1 MPVRAMGGLKED
13 LGRNA
18 VHLCIDMQRLFSDEG
33 VWPTRWLTRVL
44 PNVIALAE
52 HAPPRTIFTRFV
64 PPRFAEDATG
74 QWRLYY
80 SKWPEALRNR
90 LDPRLLELLPSL
102 CRFVPPA
109 ATFDKPVYSAF
120 ASVELHQR
128 LRRRS
133 VDTLIVSGSETDVCV
148 LSSVLGA
155 VDLGYRVIVA
165 GDAVCSSS
173 DASHDAL
180 IGLFKSRFDVQIE
193 IAKVE
198 EILEAWPQ
206 INLTDA

>member
-1 MPVRAMGGLKED
+1 MGGLKED

-80 SKWPEALRNR
+80 SKWPEALRNH

-102 CRFVPPA
+102 A
-109 ATFDKPVYSAF
+109 ASFRQQRPSISPSTRHLRALNCTSAC
-120 ASVELHQR
+120 E
-128 LRRRS
+128 
-133 VDTLIVSGSETDVCV
+133 
-148 LSSVLGA
+148 
-155 VDLGYRVIVA
+155 
-165 GDAVCSSS
+165 DA
-173 DASHDAL
+173 
-180 IGLFKSRFDVQIE
+180 
-193 IAKVE
+193 
-198 EILEAWPQ
+198 AW
-206 INLTDA
+206 TR